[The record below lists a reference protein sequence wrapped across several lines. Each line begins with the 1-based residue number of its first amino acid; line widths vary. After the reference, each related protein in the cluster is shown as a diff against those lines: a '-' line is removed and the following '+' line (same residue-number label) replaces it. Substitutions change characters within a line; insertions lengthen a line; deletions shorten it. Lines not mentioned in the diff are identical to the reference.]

1 MPNLVRRAGM
11 RDGKTMESVWET
23 DGETP
28 ELMLSDSSDDGDS
41 DSDSEQ
47 AASCRRTLAQDWG
60 KTVTGNQNKL
70 PIYTYYKKTPN
81 REYRRP

>member
-1 MPNLVRRAGM
+1 MPNLVRHAGM

-47 AASCRRTLAQDWG
+47 AASASR
-60 KTVTGNQNKL
+60 
-70 PIYTYYKKTPN
+70 KKKFVSTSDRHHAAMAP
-81 REYRRP
+81 